1 MSTPKIEISANNLIK
16 ILLLTG
22 GLLALFFYGK
32 DLILPLLVAA
42 IIAILLDIPVQ
53 KLKSWGLPNWL
64 SIALAVLFMLL
75 FFLLI
80 FWLLNSQ
87 INTMAEDWPTIKDK
101 ANEKLNSLSQWANNQ
116 LNWDYKDYIE
126 GNKKLVEKA
135 EGLIS
140 TFLASLM
147 SLLSQS
153 LIIFVYIILFLMQ
166 KKQFITFFKKQFS
179 NEAAISSLLRKSAQT
194 IKNYFVG
201 KGKIMVFLF
210 IIYYIG
216 FLFGSVPYALFLA
229 LFASLFSIIPYV
241 GNLIGGGIAVALSYL
256 YAGST
261 PALIVIGVISV
272 TQLVEN
278 YVLTPW
284 IIGDE
289 INLNPFITIFGIILF
304 SALWGV
310 VGAVISLPLIG
321 VLKVIFDHTKG
332 MEAWAYLLKKTD

>member
-1 MSTPKIEISANNLIK
+1 
-16 ILLLTG
+16 
-22 GLLALFFYGK
+22 
-32 DLILPLLVAA
+32 
-42 IIAILLDIPVQ
+42 
-53 KLKSWGLPNWL
+53 
-64 SIALAVLFMLL
+64 
-75 FFLLI
+75 
-80 FWLLNSQ
+80 
-87 INTMAEDWPTIKDK
+87 MAEDWPTIKDK

-321 VLKVIFDHTKG
+321 VLKVVFDHTKG

>member
-16 ILLLTG
+16 TLLLTG

>member
-1 MSTPKIEISANNLIK
+1 VSTPKIEISANNLIK

-64 SIALAVLFMLL
+64 SIALAVFFMLL